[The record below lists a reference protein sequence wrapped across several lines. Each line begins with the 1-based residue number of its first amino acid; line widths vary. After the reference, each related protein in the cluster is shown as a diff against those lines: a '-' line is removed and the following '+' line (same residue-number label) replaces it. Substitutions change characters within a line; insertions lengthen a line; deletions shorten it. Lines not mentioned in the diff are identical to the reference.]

1 LEDYALAAPRVRENI
16 ALTCQKVAT
25 PINIGRPH
33 TRPNTFLTNLKLF
46 PSTPMSD
53 LDTRIAEER
62 AKHSCLKRLDQ
73 FMYCMCKEALRI
85 ARCASA
91 TSLVDHLV
99 VLLQRSRTRRRRT
112 SATPHT
118 PIVPRCS
125 LAGKRVYDPNSR
137 SRRRP
142 RRCFALS
149 STTLHLATTSFDSSQ
164 CMPQKREPVT
174 GWSPRLTEIRAIAV
188 PVRYAHSPLST
199 LSSI

>member
-1 LEDYALAAPRVRENI
+1 
-16 ALTCQKVAT
+16 
-25 PINIGRPH
+25 
-33 TRPNTFLTNLKLF
+33 
-46 PSTPMSD
+46 MSD

-91 TSLVDHLV
+91 TSLVGHLV

>member
-1 LEDYALAAPRVRENI
+1 MLEHVETDVLRFFRVSEE
-16 ALTCQKVAT
+16 K
-25 PINIGRPH
+25 
-33 TRPNTFLTNLKLF
+33 
-46 PSTPMSD
+46 PSILMSD

-85 ARCASA
+85 ARCSSA
-91 TSLVDHLV
+91 TSLVDLV
-99 VLLQRSRTRRRRT
+99 VLLQRSHTRRRRT

-137 SRRRP
+137 NQRRP

-174 GWSPRLTEIRAIAV
+174 GWSPRLTEIREIAV
-188 PVRYAHSPLST
+188 SVRYAHSPLSA
-199 LSSI
+199 LPSI